1 MKIEDNLYLKR
12 LEDKEE
18 IYLELEKWYKEKEV
32 NKYFEQRE
40 LSLNEIKNKYKE
52 RTQKT
57 TKVPVFIIEFN
68 SKDIG
73 IIQYTEKEDKV
84 YEIDIFIGDV
94 SLHSKGIGTKVVTY
108 LSNYLLEKGK
118 KVIMCPL
125 KENKKSIRCYQKSGF
140 KINKEFIDV
149 DTLGNSQKYVE
160 MSKE

>member
-12 LEDKEE
+12 LEDKDE

-40 LSLNEIKNKYKE
+40 LSLNEIKSKYKE

-125 KENKKSIRCYQKSGF
+125 KENKKAIRCYQKSGF

>member
-12 LEDKEE
+12 LEDKDE

-125 KENKKSIRCYQKSGF
+125 KENKKAIRCYQKSGF